1 MKRLFRKIW
10 NQKGQAAVLLAAALP
25 FLLGFMTLSLDAGRV
40 FVAHEKLQSAA
51 DAAALAGAS
60 YLPGDTSQA
69 ISAAVATAV
78 ANGVPKADVAAEII
92 GSSGNQISVST
103 TNTLSLFFGPLIGIP
118 SATTGA
124 VSVAEA
130 GLPES
135 MSGLIPLGVVQG
147 NYTVGQTYTLKTSSG
162 SGTDGDFGPL
172 WFGDASPGAST
183 YEKDLRDGAPVII
196 SVGETI
202 ETEPGNMV
210 GPTDSGLQGRISDA
224 GGSESGGCQNFN
236 GAGGTAGDVTSPLL
250 VYVPIITPP
259 AQGRTSVTVVGFAAF
274 WLEKVSGGEVTGEF
288 LKESVTGP
296 VTTASAIGSDNV
308 VGVQL
313 IR

>member
-124 VSVAEA
+124 VSVREA
-130 GLPES
+130 LVLGAVLALLAFLLVLTTNAAAIAWSFAALAIAIAYPYAKRYVSDVEFSGQDCGRADRGFLVADTKLELGIIAGELAICDEVLTPDSSRFWPAGEWEPGTVPPAFDPALTGQAVGLTES
-135 MSGLIPLGVVQG
+135 PRGALVHYVHLEGGRIVRYHMRTASFANWPLIMIAARDNPI
-147 NYTVGQTYTLKTSSG
+147 
-162 SGTDGDFGPL
+162 GDFPL
-172 WFGDASPGAST
+172 INKS
-183 YEKDLRDGAPVII
+183 
-196 SVGETI
+196 
-202 ETEPGNMV
+202 
-210 GPTDSGLQGRISDA
+210 
-224 GGSESGGCQNFN
+224 
-236 GAGGTAGDVTSPLL
+236 
-250 VYVPIITPP
+250 
-259 AQGRTSVTVVGFAAF
+259 
-274 WLEKVSGGEVTGEF
+274 LE
-288 LKESVTGP
+288 LCY
-296 VTTASAIGSDNV
+296 ACAD
-308 VGVQL
+308 
-313 IR
+313 R